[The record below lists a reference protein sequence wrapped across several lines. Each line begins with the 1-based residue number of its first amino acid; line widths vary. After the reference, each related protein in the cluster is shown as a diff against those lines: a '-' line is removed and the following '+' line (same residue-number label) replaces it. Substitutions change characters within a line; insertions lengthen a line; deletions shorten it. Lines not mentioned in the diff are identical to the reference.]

1 MKTCPTPH
9 PNSNRDPYPKFKVA
23 AATRLS
29 ERPAVQRRRALLERL
44 QGGEG
49 ERARDPHRIALVMI
63 EFQNE
68 FTTENGK
75 MHDAVKASMEKTGML
90 ANAAAVCRVAR
101 EKGCTVI
108 HAPITAAADGSV
120 SFFFYAV

>member
-1 MKTCPTPH
+1 MLALVTQTLAFQAVHRLPGTRQGRSAVTMADRVFDAASAKGGTDIVNEKT
-9 PNSNRDPYPKFKVA
+9 
-23 AATRLS
+23 
-29 ERPAVQRRRALLERL
+29 ALLF
-44 QGGEG
+44 
-49 ERARDPHRIALVMI
+49 I
-63 EFQNE
+63 EYQNE

-120 SFFFYAV
+120 SSFSFAV